1 MNASMLILA
10 PGGNVN
16 DTVVMRIA
24 LQRTKRA
31 EVTKGMTF
39 VKCISWTN
47 PFSLFYIFVLQFQ
60 ITI

>member
-1 MNASMLILA
+1 MNANMLILA

-16 DTVVMRIA
+16 DTVIIRIA
-24 LQRTKRA
+24 VQRTKRA

-47 PFSLFYIFVLQFQ
+47 PFSFFYLFVLQFQ
-60 ITI
+60 ITM